1 MRSDAIVFTLL
12 FAGLLGSC
20 SSIPYSSSSS
30 WNSAMKQKGVSNGE
44 TTKAVGIVIDAVQV
58 DKALGASS
66 IETEMRRI
74 AEMLILE
81 HGFYV
86 TGDADSASFHLKL
99 VGVERE
105 FLQGWQNRRS
115 VSIEAWL
122 WEIQDTAKPPRAV
135 GRSVAV
141 GNGSLSSSLEL
152 ERMLR
157 KALLPVLQQILPA
170 KQNMGLETA
179 P

>member
-1 MRSDAIVFTLL
+1 MRSDAIIFTLL

-30 WNSAMKQKGVSNGE
+30 WNSAMKQRGVSNGE
-44 TTKAVGIVIDAVQV
+44 TAKAVGIVIDAIQV
-58 DKALGASS
+58 DKVLGAGS

-81 HGFYV
+81 KGFYV

-122 WEIQDTAKPPRAV
+122 WDIHDTAKPPFAV
-135 GRSVAV
+135 GRSVTV

-170 KQNMGLETA
+170 K
-179 P
+179 

>member
-1 MRSDAIVFTLL
+1 
-12 FAGLLGSC
+12 
-20 SSIPYSSSSS
+20 
-30 WNSAMKQKGVSNGE
+30 
-44 TTKAVGIVIDAVQV
+44 
-58 DKALGASS
+58 
-66 IETEMRRI
+66 
-74 AEMLILE
+74 MLILE
-81 HGFYV
+81 KGFYV

-122 WEIQDTAKPPRAV
+122 WEIQDTARLPRAV

-170 KQNMGLETA
+170 KQNTGLETS